1 MPIEEIDAFVR
12 DAVKGTSLTDPFAQV
27 LGGYVAFRPQL
38 RFVAVDE
45 THTRVEFDAVE
56 RIAGADVLLYTRKLG
71 EIDRFFVALRDE
83 LERRESRRRR
93 KSGGGA
99 IERGE

>member
-1 MPIEEIDAFVR
+1 VPIGEVRDFVR
-12 DAVKGTSLTDPFAQV
+12 DALKRTSLTDPFAQ
-27 LGGYVAFRPQL
+27 LFGGYALFEPRL

-45 THTRVEFDAVE
+45 AHTRVEFDAAGRV
-56 RIAGADVLLYTRKLG
+56 AGAEALLYTRRLG

-83 LERRESRRRR
+83 LDRRRPR
-93 KSGGGA
+93 RPDAGGAA